1 MLDVKPL
8 DKYTDKLERQFQAE
22 LAMQYKNA
30 KVAIEKELAY
40 AYAKWG
46 TGDVLT
52 MAEVQKYDRLT
63 KLLNAVNDDLAT
75 LNRGKNAQVRG
86 YLTDVYLANYYNF
99 ANLIEKGADIGI
111 GFGLLNRNAIYQ
123 SVLTPMDLIALE
135 ENAHNVRVGVKRAIT
150 QGIVQGQSVR
160 EMSKAVTVAL
170 ESNAN
175 DATRIVRTETTG
187 IMNKARLDASE
198 RAETEG
204 IKLLKVW
211 VSTNDDRT
219 RDRHK
224 SVSEGGV
231 AGEER
236 PLKEPYS
243 NGLMYPGDQSG
254 PADQVIN
261 CRCAQSTEIV
271 VVSDNMKDRPLLEI
285 PKEYRI

>member
-1 MLDVKPL
+1 MLDVKRL

-46 TGDVLT
+46 TGDTLT

-150 QGIVQGQSVR
+150 QGIVQGQGVR
-160 EMSKAVTVAL
+160 EMAKAVTVAL

-211 VSTNDDRT
+211 VATNDDRT
-219 RDRHK
+219 RDRHA
-224 SVSEGGV
+224 EIN
-231 AGEER
+231 GEER
-236 PLKEPYS
+236 PLDKPYS

-254 PADQVIN
+254 PASEVIQ

-271 VVSDNMKDRPLLEI
+271 VVADSMKDRPLLEI